1 MRCLVTGGTGFVGAN
16 LALALHEQGHEVLI
30 TGNESEQTL
39 PGFTGKCLY
48 PGFMGI
54 DFDAIGTVDVLFH
67 QAAINGTR
75 VADEREI
82 LRANYHASQR
92 IFDHVIAH
100 GCRRIVYA
108 SSTAVYGDNPA
119 PYREDDPLDPQTPYA
134 RSKMLVEQYAQQLS
148 ERYKDL
154 VIIGLR
160 YCNIYGPRENHKG
173 TRATMIYQFAQQ
185 MLHGNPRLFRYG
197 GQRRDYIYVK
207 DVVRANL
214 LAARAKTSCVVNCGS
229 GRATSFNTLVALLNE
244 LLATEREPEYM
255 DNPFLGSYQEY
266 TECDMARARELIGFV
281 PEYSLEAGLRDYLDS
296 GFLLARPCPEP
307 GASPS

>member
-16 LALALHEQGHEVLI
+16 LALALQEQGHEVLI

-54 DFDAIGTVDVLFH
+54 DFDAIGTIDVLFH

-75 VADEREI
+75 VSDEREI
-82 LRANYHASQR
+82 MRANYHASQK

-108 SSTAVYGDNPA
+108 TSTAVYGDNPA
-119 PYREDDPLDPQTPYA
+119 PYRESDALNPQTPYA
-134 RSKMLVEQYAQQLS
+134 RSKALM
-148 ERYKDL
+148 ERYARHLAEIHRDL
-154 VIIGLR
+154 TIVGLR

-185 MLHGNPRLFRYG
+185 MRHGNPRLFKYG
-197 GQRRDYIYVK
+197 EQRRDYIYVK

-214 LAARAKTSCVVNCGS
+214 LAAAAKESCIVNCGS
-229 GRATSFNTLVALLNE
+229 GEATSFKAVVDLLNG
-244 LLATEREPEYM
+244 LLGTQREPEFI
-255 DNPFLGSYQEY
+255 DNPLSGSYQDY
-266 TECDMARARELIGFV
+266 TECDMGLARELLGFV
-281 PEYSLEAGLRDYLDS
+281 PEYSLEKGLREYFDS
-296 GFLLARPCPEP
+296 GSLLAGPHRF
-307 GASPS
+307 